1 LLGAVAGAVRPL
13 LDAPGKVEARSRALY
28 PACRAGAP
36 PSGPDRSGNA
46 VSIGRR
52 FFGNTF
58 FNWLGTAVAT
68 LASIVLT
75 PYLIHHLEPE
85 RFGVYQISRQFVL
98 YLALFDAGV
107 LGALMRYTSQA
118 VAARDPDR
126 LNEIANSALIL
137 YGVIAMAGLLV
148 SAGAAWLAPGFFR
161 VDPVHAAETTALF
174 LGLGGWWA
182 LTMLACPA
190 RCILIGHQRY
200 GLLSLINSSSWILT
214 VGLIIGLFSLGRIS
228 LTSVGLAFIGGA
240 GLQTVGFN
248 LIARQIQP
256 TLRWTRR
263 HVARAALRSL
273 SGFGLWNMLFTI
285 AGLFLW
291 ATDSIVIGRVLG
303 PAYAALYAVPFMLI
317 QYGRMVGSGFMGP
330 LIPLAAGQSGD
341 RAALQTT
348 LIRATRL
355 GLILSLATN
364 GLLVILAEDLLRLWI
379 GPDFA
384 GGWIIYAYL
393 MSSFWAVYAQRP
405 IYAILLGAGDIRGP
419 AAMTFA
425 AGLGTV
431 VLKIV
436 ALERFGLGI
445 EAVALLNLVL
455 VLPVMLVYMPLAGCR
470 LAGFPLRRLYREAY
484 LGPILAF
491 LVVLGLG
498 WLGRAQLPPPGP
510 LAFALMFAGLASV
523 YLGLALL
530 TLAPDER
537 GALRSLLVRP
547 RRRLRPAGGS

>member
-1 LLGAVAGAVRPL
+1 M
-13 LDAPGKVEARSRALY
+13 
-28 PACRAGAP
+28 
-36 PSGPDRSGNA
+36 
-46 VSIGRR
+46 SIGRR
-52 FFGNTF
+52 FFGNTL

-68 LASIVLT
+68 LATIVLT

-85 RFGVYQISRQFVL
+85 RFGVYQIGRQFVL

-137 YGVIAMAGLLV
+137 YGMMALAGFLV
-148 SAGAAWLAPGFFR
+148 SSGAAWLAPGFFR
-161 VDPVHAAETTALF
+161 VDPAHAAETTALF

-182 LTMLACPA
+182 LTLLASPA
-190 RCILIGHQRY
+190 KCILIGHQRY

-214 VGLIIGLFSLGRIS
+214 VGLIFGLFALGRIS

-240 GLQTVGFN
+240 VLQTVGFN
-248 LIARQIQP
+248 LIARQLQP
-256 TLRWTRR
+256 TLRWARR
-263 HVARAALRSL
+263 YAARAALRSL

-285 AGLFLW
+285 AGLFIW
-291 ATDSIVIGRVLG
+291 ATDSIIIGRVLG

-330 LIPLAAGQSGD
+330 LIPIAAGQTGD
-341 RAALQTT
+341 QAALQAT

-364 GLLVILAEDLLRLWI
+364 GLLVIVAEDLLRLWI

-384 GGWIIYAYL
+384 AGWIIYAYL

-419 AAMTFA
+419 AITTFA
-425 AGLGTV
+425 AGLGTL

-436 ALERFGLGI
+436 ALEWLGLGI

-455 VLPVMLVYMPLAGCR
+455 ILPVMLVYMPRAGCR
-470 LAGFPLRRLYREAY
+470 LAGLPLWRLYREAY

-498 WLGRAQLPPPGP
+498 WLGRAQLPPLDPIGFV
-510 LAFALMFAGLASV
+510 LVFGLLV
-523 YLGLALL
+523 GGYLGLAFWS
-530 TLAPDER
+530 LAPDER
-537 GALRSLLVRP
+537 AALGRLAW
-547 RRRLRPAGGS
+547 RRAPLPGQAGG